1 MKVPFSTASPGLA
14 SLRSWTQ
21 PVRAGEAEG
30 PSEANPTDTCQFSPS
45 SPPRPAPRAHPRGY
59 MWEGAPIGGIVGS
72 VLTAVVGFGPMP
84 RWLRL
89 EPPPTRDPQVRA
101 LGFAWNQVSDSDFA
115 SHCQRL
121 EKALEQGSEAGKKVL
136 GGGGNSSYLVELDT
150 GPAAVWKPAARQKK
164 GKHRDH
170 LPEGNEGLRE
180 AAAYRVD
187 KWLGH
192 LARVPVASSTGLAGR
207 EGTLSLLVPG
217 TPARDLGDREELLAR
232 LRPDDY
238 RRIALFDYVIGN
250 LDRHG
255 GNWLVDGNLRPIPI
269 DHGLA
274 FPTRNAPQS
283 TLNLD
288 FRQPLTLNASERERL
303 SRFAEQESEIRSQ
316 LATLLEP
323 EALDAMFE
331 RVQRAL
337 QRGSIDTFWCQ
348 PEEG

>member
-1 MKVPFSTASPGLA
+1 
-14 SLRSWTQ
+14 
-21 PVRAGEAEG
+21 
-30 PSEANPTDTCQFSPS
+30 
-45 SPPRPAPRAHPRGY
+45 

-89 EPPPTRDPQVRA
+89 EPPPSRDPVVQP
-101 LGFAWNQVSDSDFA
+101 LGFAWNQVSDADFA
-115 SHCQRL
+115 AHCQRL
-121 EKALEQGSEAGKKVL
+121 EQAMEHGNEAGKKVL

-170 LPEGNEGLRE
+170 LREGNEGLRE
-180 AAAYRVD
+180 AAAYQVD
-187 KWLGH
+187 KLLGH
-192 LARVPVASSTGLAGR
+192 LARVPVASATGLAGR

-217 TPARDLGDREELLAR
+217 TPARELGDRQELLGR

-255 GNWLVDGNLRPIPI
+255 GNWLLDGNLRPIPI

-274 FPTRNAPQS
+274 FPCKNAPQS

-288 FRQPLTLNASERERL
+288 FREPLTLNNSERSRL
-303 SRFAEQESEIRSQ
+303 SHFADQEPQIRAQ
-316 LATLLEP
+316 LASLLEN

-331 RVQRAL
+331 RVHRAL
-337 QRGSIDTFWCQ
+337 KRGCIDTFWCE
-348 PEEG
+348 PAVGS